1 MEVEPVAV
9 SNVYNLVFW
18 LIIEYKSMLHLIM
31 IMLLDPELDRLTKF
45 SVSLLW
51 VKEETCKDT
60 IGYIGKKQG
69 FFMMQSQILF
79 LDVVSCD
86 DLVFMDDSSY
96 SDDTMGD
103 SRHYY
108 APVLIKK
115 KDTFC

>member
-18 LIIEYKSMLHLIM
+18 LIIEYCGMIYYKSMLHLIM

-60 IGYIGKKQG
+60 IGILGKKAR
-69 FFMMQSQILF
+69 F
-79 LDVVSCD
+79 LHDAI
-86 DLVFMDDSSY
+86 
-96 SDDTMGD
+96 SDTIFGCCFL
-103 SRHYY
+103 R
-108 APVLIKK
+108 
-115 KDTFC
+115 